1 MPPTRPG
8 RARWWAP
15 IALGGS
21 FLTVLPVPRVEASPR
36 ALAKAI
42 ALFPVVGAG
51 LGALLGAVGLAF
63 DGVLPPGPV
72 ALLLLAASVVLTG
85 GLHLDGL
92 MDTADGVFGGRTI
105 ERRLEI
111 MRDSRIGSFGV
122 VAGALVLIGQY
133 ACLAELIGTGR
144 LTALVVA
151 FGLSRW
157 VLAVALGVFPPARST
172 GLGATFRE
180 AGGRGPLAVATLV
193 AAGVA
198 LAAGAL
204 GVVAFVVAAAV
215 ALLGG
220 RFLAK
225 HLGGLTGDTYGALGA
240 IAETLVLYV
249 AVAFRSV

>member
-1 MPPTRPG
+1 ML
-8 RARWWAP
+8 AR
-15 IALGGS
+15 
-21 FLTVLPVPRVEASPR
+21 
-36 ALAKAI
+36 AI
-42 ALFPVVGAG
+42 ALFPVVGVG
-51 LGALLGAVGLAF
+51 LGAVLGVVGLVF

-72 ALLLLAASVVLTG
+72 ALLLLAAGVVLTG
-85 GLHLDGL
+85 GLHLDGV

-111 MRDSRIGSFGV
+111 MRDSRIGSFGA
-122 VAGALVLIGQY
+122 VAGALVLVGQY
-133 ACLAELIGTGR
+133 ACLAELGGTRR

-157 VLAVALGVFPPARST
+157 VMVVALGVFPPARST

-193 AAGVA
+193 AAGIA
-198 LAAGAL
+198 LAAGTL
-204 GVVAFVVAAAV
+204 GVVAFLGAAAV

-225 HLGGLTGDTYGALGA
+225 RLGGLTGDTYGALA
-240 IAETLVLYV
+240 VVAETLVLYV